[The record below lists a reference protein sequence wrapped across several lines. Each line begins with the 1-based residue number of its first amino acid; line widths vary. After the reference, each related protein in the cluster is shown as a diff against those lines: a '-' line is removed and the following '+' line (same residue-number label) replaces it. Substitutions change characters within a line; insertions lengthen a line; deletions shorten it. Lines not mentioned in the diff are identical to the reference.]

1 MAEASEPRQAEE
13 QPVREPWAAMDMPT
27 LVHSHHAVV
36 YRYAFRLS
44 GNAADAE
51 DLSQQAF
58 LIAQRKIHQ
67 LREPEKARAWLL
79 AVVRSCFLKNL
90 RKSRPLPAQDVD
102 LLVEHVPDR
111 THIPDQIDRQEVA
124 DALDELPDEF
134 RLVLLMFYFEELS
147 YQEIAEQMEV
157 PMGTV
162 MSRLSR
168 AKGHLRQRL
177 APADSNEPKVPRPHR
192 LKAKAENAR
201 GADLRRHMTP

>member
-1 MAEASEPRQAEE
+1 MAEASGPRQAEE
-13 QPVREPWAAMDMPT
+13 QLVRETGAETDLPA
-27 LVHSHHAVV
+27 LVQSHHAVV

-44 GNAADAE
+44 RNAADAE

-67 LREPEKARAWLL
+67 LREPDRARAWLL
-79 AVVRSCFLKNL
+79 AVVRSCFLKGV
-90 RKSRPLPAQDVD
+90 RKARPMAAQDVD

-111 THIPDQIDRQEVA
+111 THVPDQIDRQEVA

-147 YQEIAEQMEV
+147 YQEIAEQLEV

-177 APADSNEPKVPRPHR
+177 APEDSNGPKVPRPHR
-192 LKAKAENAR
+192 PKVKAENAKSA
-201 GADLRRHMTP
+201 GLRRHMRP